1 MTASVEVK
9 APDDKG
15 ARGRIRWIVSQLAD
29 ADGEVVVEAYAKNA
43 RVPTSATL
51 DSIRGERNV
60 LLGGERAEPH
70 RFVIKRRVA
79 MPHGRKSTSRK
90 PGFVDGYMA
99 LLAEFYEEV
108 VQDLTAWQPPAPK
121 RKAPA
126 ESKEPEPT
134 SDDWVWSPTE

>member
-15 ARGRIRWIVSQLAD
+15 ARGRIGWIVSQLAD

-51 DSIRGERNV
+51 DSVRGERGV
-60 LLGGERAEPH
+60 LLGGERAEPY

-79 MPHGRKSTSRK
+79 MPHGRK
-90 PGFVDGYMA
+90 
-99 LLAEFYEEV
+99 
-108 VQDLTAWQPPAPK
+108 
-121 RKAPA
+121 
-126 ESKEPEPT
+126 PT
-134 SDDWVWSPTE
+134 SASRASWTDTWRCLPSFMRR